1 MRGLI
6 VILAILILAV
16 TVSASNT
23 SLCSD
28 TDGGG
33 GKSKDDALKNAGQ
46 VKYGITSMSDTCL
59 TSAEGVST
67 NSSKWLKEYFCDL
80 DTRKSEV
87 YDCTRY
93 GFSGCVNGECIG
105 TGSGSNQ
112 TQVTQAEPDCGNK
125 ILEKT
130 KGEECDPPNKICFGK
145 TSDQY
150 GICDG
155 NCKCKIAGAA
165 AAAHEAVCGDDV
177 RESSEDCE
185 KDDDCGDDYVCSSC
199 KCVKQ
204 LTQAE
209 IDAMKKQGSSET
221 EKEIEETKKE
231 IDEKY
236 KTPELTDVN
245 LSAEDFSDDPG
256 IKATSSIAGFFKSIF
271 GWLASIFS

>member
-1 MRGLI
+1 MRGFILVSLLI
-6 VILAILILAV
+6 LVLAV

-33 GKSKDDALKNAGQ
+33 GKSKDEALKVKGE
-46 VKYGITSMSDTCL
+46 VKYGITSMTDTCL
-59 TSAEGVST
+59 TSEEGVST

-80 DTRKSEV
+80 DTRKSEA

-93 GFSGCVNGECIG
+93 GFSGCENGECKG
-105 TGSGSNQ
+105 TSSGNQ

-125 ILEKT
+125 ILEKA

-150 GICDG
+150 GLCDG

-165 AAAHEAVCGDDV
+165 AAAHEAVCGDDI
-177 RESSEDCE
+177 RETSEECE
-185 KDDDCGDDYVCSSC
+185 KDDECPDNHVCSSC

-209 IDAMKKQGSSET
+209 IDAMKKSGSVEVS
-221 EKEIEETKKE
+221 KE

-236 KTPELTDVN
+236 KTPELPDVN
-245 LSAEDFSDDPG
+245 LSSEDFTDDPG
-256 IKATSSIAGFFKSIF
+256 IKATSGIANFFKKIF